1 VTDGGP
7 DTGDRSGI
15 RGSGRKPGRPKKQNQ
30 QRLNY
35 ARIGACLRA
44 VCTEENEYILKDGE
58 PYSVA
63 AKRLGWGNSQRAKN
77 HLRTIWKTNRGN
89 VRLVQEPVS
98 VSY

>member
-1 VTDGGP
+1 VEDGGL

-15 RGSGRKPGRPKKQNQ
+15 RGSGRKPGRPKKQKQ
-30 QRLNY
+30 QRLDY

-44 VCTEENEYILKDGE
+44 VCTEENECILKYGG

-63 AKRLGWGNSQRAKN
+63 AKRLGWGNSQRARN

-89 VRLVQEPVS
+89 VRLMES
-98 VSY
+98 ET